1 MAKTRQQKEQS
12 VALLTEQMK
21 TAKGVVLANFQGLT
35 VSEAEELRSQC
46 REAGISV
53 LASKKTLVKRALA
66 EAGHDVDT
74 NAFEGGVAVFV
85 STEDEVAPAQVVAK
99 FAKNHERVTLF
110 GGLLEKKFISG
121 AEVSALSK
129 LPSKEQ
135 LLGQLVGL
143 FNAPVSGLA
152 NVMAANLRGFVTV
165 LEATGKQKA

>member
-12 VALLTEQMK
+12 VQLLAEQMK
-21 TAKGVVLANFQGLT
+21 SAKGVVLANFQGLT

-66 EAGHDVDT
+66 EAGYDVDT
-74 NAFEGGVAVFV
+74 RAFQGGVAVFV
-85 STEDEVAPAQVVAK
+85 SADDEVAPAQVVAK
-99 FAKNHERVTLF
+99 FAKDHDIVTLF
-110 GGLLEKKFISG
+110 GGLLESKFISG
-121 AEVSALSK
+121 EEVSALSK

-165 LEATGKQKA
+165 LDATAKQKA